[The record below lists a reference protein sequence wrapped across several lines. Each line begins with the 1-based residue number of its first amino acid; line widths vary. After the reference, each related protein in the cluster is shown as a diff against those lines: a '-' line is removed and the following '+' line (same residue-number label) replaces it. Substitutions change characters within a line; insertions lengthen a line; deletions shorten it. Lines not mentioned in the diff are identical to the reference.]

1 MGNLKKIED
10 PRLVRYY
17 GGLVITSSGDWKAKI
32 ENIVKKFAESDGT
45 NIVMVE
51 LSEAL
56 YLKIHD
62 IMLLHIL
69 EEKYNV
75 TTILAEPNKGIYELV
90 IAPGGT
96 PKQSIKVTSGQHRL
110 SELLKLI

>member
-1 MGNLKKIED
+1 ME
-10 PRLVRYY
+10 R
-17 GGLVITSSGDWKAKI
+17 ITSSGDWKAKI
-32 ENIVKKFAESDGT
+32 ENIVKRFAESDGT
-45 NIVMVE
+45 SIEMVG

-75 TTILAEPNKGIYELV
+75 TTILAKPNKGDYRLV
-90 IAPGGT
+90 IASGGT
-96 PKQSIKVTSGQHRL
+96 PKQSIKVFSGQHRL
-110 SELLKLI
+110 MELIKLR